1 MSEVTPT
8 GLQVIGACTETSFGN
23 TFLQNSKK
31 SLKYASNM
39 AKNSTYTMKD
49 VFCAVRQFQ
58 SQRRQFYSIVIVK
71 SVSYCETMKSD
82 PEQIISKPERNNSNP
97 HFPTKAIAVSLVQ
110 FGNNLWVVKDNM
122 SWHLLG
128 VISMAA

>member
-1 MSEVTPT
+1 
-8 GLQVIGACTETSFGN
+8 
-23 TFLQNSKK
+23 
-31 SLKYASNM
+31 M
-39 AKNSTYTMKD
+39 AKNLTYTMKD
-49 VFCAVRQFQ
+49 VFCAVRQFL
-58 SQRRQFYSIVIVK
+58 SQRCQFYSIVIVK
-71 SVSYCETMKSD
+71 SVSSG
-82 PEQIISKPERNNSNP
+82 ERNNSNP

>member
-1 MSEVTPT
+1 
-8 GLQVIGACTETSFGN
+8 
-23 TFLQNSKK
+23 
-31 SLKYASNM
+31 M
-39 AKNSTYTMKD
+39 AKNLTYTMKD
-49 VFCAVRQFQ
+49 VFCAVRQFL
-58 SQRRQFYSIVIVK
+58 SQRCQFYSIVIVK
-71 SVSYCETMKSD
+71 SVSQGETMNSD
-82 PEQIISKPERNNSNP
+82 PEPIIAQPERNNSNT

>member
-1 MSEVTPT
+1 MSEVSHT
-8 GLQVIGACTETSFGN
+8 GLQVIGACTETSFVN

-39 AKNSTYTMKD
+39 AKNLTYTMKD
-49 VFCAVRQFQ
+49 VFCAVRQFL
-58 SQRRQFYSIVIVK
+58 SQRCQFYSIVIVK
-71 SVSYCETMKSD
+71 SVSQGETMNSE
-82 PEQIISKPERNNSNP
+82 PIISQPERNNSNP

>member
-1 MSEVTPT
+1 
-8 GLQVIGACTETSFGN
+8 
-23 TFLQNSKK
+23 
-31 SLKYASNM
+31 M
-39 AKNSTYTMKD
+39 AKNLTYTMKD

-58 SQRRQFYSIVIVK
+58 SQHRQFYSIVIVK
-71 SVSYCETMKSD
+71 SVSQPETMNSD
-82 PEQIISKPERNNSNP
+82 PEPIISQPERNNSNP

-122 SWHLLG
+122 GWYLLG

>member
-1 MSEVTPT
+1 
-8 GLQVIGACTETSFGN
+8 
-23 TFLQNSKK
+23 
-31 SLKYASNM
+31 M
-39 AKNSTYTMKD
+39 AKNLTYTMKD

-58 SQRRQFYSIVIVK
+58 SQRRKFYSIVIVK
-71 SVSYCETMKSD
+71 SVSYVETMNSD
-82 PEQIISKPERNNSNP
+82 PEPIISKPERNNSNP
-97 HFPTKAIAVSLVQ
+97 HFPTKTIAVSLVQ

>member
-1 MSEVTPT
+1 
-8 GLQVIGACTETSFGN
+8 
-23 TFLQNSKK
+23 
-31 SLKYASNM
+31 M
-39 AKNSTYTMKD
+39 AKNLTYTMKD

-71 SVSYCETMKSD
+71 SV
-82 PEQIISKPERNNSNP
+82 SKPERNNSNP

>member
-1 MSEVTPT
+1 
-8 GLQVIGACTETSFGN
+8 
-23 TFLQNSKK
+23 
-31 SLKYASNM
+31 M
-39 AKNSTYTMKD
+39 AKNLTYTMKD

-71 SVSYCETMKSD
+71 SVSRCE
-82 PEQIISKPERNNSNP
+82 IIGSGSEFIVSHRESNNSNP

-122 SWHLLG
+122 SWYLLG

>member
-1 MSEVTPT
+1 
-8 GLQVIGACTETSFGN
+8 
-23 TFLQNSKK
+23 
-31 SLKYASNM
+31 M
-39 AKNSTYTMKD
+39 AKNLTYTMKD

-58 SQRRQFYSIVIVK
+58 SRRRQFYSIVIVK
-71 SVSYCETMKSD
+71 SVSCCETMNSD
-82 PEQIISKPERNNSNP
+82 PEPIISNTERNNSNP

-110 FGNNLWVVKDNM
+110 FDKNIWVVKVNM